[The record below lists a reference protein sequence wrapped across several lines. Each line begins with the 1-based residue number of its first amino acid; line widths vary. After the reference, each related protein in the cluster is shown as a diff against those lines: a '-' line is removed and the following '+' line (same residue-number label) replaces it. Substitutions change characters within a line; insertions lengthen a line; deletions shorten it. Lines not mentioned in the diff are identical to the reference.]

1 MRYLWTLMVLSLL
14 VMISLCTGCT
24 SSSPQQGS
32 YGTVVTQ
39 TSVAAPETPG
49 PTQTL
54 PHNYEVSVEVH
65 SDGHAHAPHVIF
77 TFQGGYGMNVIPE
90 IDVRLTRSDG
100 IVENDKM
107 VSPLTIGQSI
117 SLDST
122 NTNTDRAEVWVITP
136 SGDRVKVVDKYVPFR
151 SYS

>member
-1 MRYLWTLMVLSLL
+1 
-14 VMISLCTGCT
+14 
-24 SSSPQQGS
+24 
-32 YGTVVTQ
+32 
-39 TSVAAPETPG
+39 
-49 PTQTL
+49 
-54 PHNYEVSVEVH
+54 
-65 SDGHAHAPHVIF
+65 
-77 TFQGGYGMNVIPE
+77 MNVIPE